1 MCPLIVPTC
10 SHIVLNNP
18 LTSLS
23 NRLATRIARSCKNPR
38 RRSIN
43 HSRKIRNASSL
54 IICASIRFT
63 TRKSIGNS
71 GCVWVCVSRRVEHL
85 QLTSSRVDGAAP
97 PTQFS
102 GNLERKWRNHSLKLN
117 KAYRRSLAAIVGK
130 HVKASQGIHGFCR
143 LLNKLE
149 VFE

>member
-38 RRSIN
+38 RGVP
-43 HSRKIRNASSL
+43 L
-54 IICASIRFT
+54 T
-63 TRKSIGNS
+63 TRERSEMHPRSLFALLSDLRPEKVS
-71 GCVWVCVSRRVEHL
+71 GCVCVCVSRRVEHL